1 VSERSN
7 LRLLVL
13 AVLVLSLL
21 GTLLARAF
29 YLQIVT
35 GETYRAA
42 AVENTA
48 REVVEPSVRGLVLDQ
63 AGRPLVSNRT
73 SVVVTV
79 DRQELAKEDDDGAAV
94 IRRLSNILDT
104 PVNKIREQLLSC
116 GTEGAKPPPICWNGS
131 PYQPVPVA
139 SDVDTQTALTIMER
153 RRDFPGISAR
163 LEAIREYPTPFN
175 VNAAHILGYLG
186 PVTEEQLQ
194 EQGDSEAFDRL
205 RRTDVVGRSG
215 LERTYDSDLR
225 GKPGITTLAVDTAG
239 NVTGTLDQ
247 QAPVPGNYLVST
259 IDAKL
264 QAVVEEQLLRAV
276 QRAQRQGYGGKS
288 GAAVVIEVRTGR
300 VLAMASYPT
309 YDPSIWIGGVSKK
322 QYKELIDSDSL
333 ASSAFQGQFAPGSTF
348 KVISTAA
355 AGNSGFSLY
364 GDYACPSE
372 VKIGPQTFRNFESSA
387 YGRISLARAL
397 EVSCNT
403 VFYGIAER
411 MWQKAGGPDA
421 ELDAADPIAETA
433 RTFGLGEPTGIDL
446 PGEASGRVSSREF
459 KAQNWEAMKDT
470 WCRNAETGYPETRK
484 TDPKLAD
491 YYTALDKENCT
502 DGYQWRAGDAL
513 NAVIGQGDTTVTPLQ
528 MAMVYATV
536 ANGGKLY
543 QPQVAKGILSASGEV
558 VKEFPPILKRKVDVP
573 KSAIKF
579 LKQTLPGVTTDGSG
593 ETPFIGFP
601 LDQIP
606 VASKTGSAQVTGDK
620 ASTSWFASYAPANK
634 PRYAI
639 VMMVTEGGTGSKT
652 SGPSVRR
659 IYERI
664 FGVKNGAVRPKDS
677 VLVGGAPKAV
687 LPVVLPDGTPVAPK
701 GKNAGVAPAR
711 PAGAGTG

>member
-1 VSERSN
+1 MSERSN

-247 QAPVPGNYLVST
+247 QAPVPGTTSCRRST
-259 IDAKL
+259 RSSRPWSRSSSS
-264 QAVVEEQLLRAV
+264 VRSSGRSGRAT
-276 QRAQRQGYGGKS
+276 
-288 GAAVVIEVRTGR
+288 GASPERR
-300 VLAMASYPT
+300 
-309 YDPSIWIGGVSKK
+309 
-322 QYKELIDSDSL
+322 
-333 ASSAFQGQFAPGSTF
+333 SSSR
-348 KVISTAA
+348 S
-355 AGNSGFSLY
+355 
-364 GDYACPSE
+364 
-372 VKIGPQTFRNFESSA
+372 
-387 YGRISLARAL
+387 
-397 EVSCNT
+397 
-403 VFYGIAER
+403 
-411 MWQKAGGPDA
+411 GPDA
-421 ELDAADPIAETA
+421 
-433 RTFGLGEPTGIDL
+433 
-446 PGEASGRVSSREF
+446 SSR
-459 KAQNWEAMKDT
+459 
-470 WCRNAETGYPETRK
+470 
-484 TDPKLAD
+484 
-491 YYTALDKENCT
+491 
-502 DGYQWRAGDAL
+502 WRATPR
-513 NAVIGQGDTTVTPLQ
+513 TTRP
-528 MAMVYATV
+528 
-536 ANGGKLY
+536 
-543 QPQVAKGILSASGEV
+543 S
-558 VKEFPPILKRKVDVP
+558 
-573 KSAIKF
+573 
-579 LKQTLPGVTTDGSG
+579 
-593 ETPFIGFP
+593 
-601 LDQIP
+601 
-606 VASKTGSAQVTGDK
+606 GSAG
-620 ASTSWFASYAPANK
+620 
-634 PRYAI
+634 
-639 VMMVTEGGTGSKT
+639 
-652 SGPSVRR
+652 
-659 IYERI
+659 
-664 FGVKNGAVRPKDS
+664 
-677 VLVGGAPKAV
+677 
-687 LPVVLPDGTPVAPK
+687 
-701 GKNAGVAPAR
+701 
-711 PAGAGTG
+711 